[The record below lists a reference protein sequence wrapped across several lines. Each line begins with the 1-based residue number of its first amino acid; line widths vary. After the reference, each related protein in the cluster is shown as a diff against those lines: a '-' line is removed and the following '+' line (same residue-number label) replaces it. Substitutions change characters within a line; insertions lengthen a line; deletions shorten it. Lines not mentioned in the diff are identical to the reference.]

1 MLPGNTVGSWSVLP
15 PWPCSIRD
23 LLPPKA
29 RQMSLVWVTARGHVD
44 GWRLWA
50 TAADRS
56 IRELALL
63 TSHIVVW
70 MRERYPSSLS
80 LLTIYGRWKSWP
92 WGHESRRAIP
102 APTFAAALRRAD
114 PVPCL
119 DSTVEL
125 ALHEGLAG
133 KTAWNVWMQESQPYF
148 LVWWTVV

>member
-1 MLPGNTVGSWSVLP
+1 MSSQRCYLGTRWGPGPCCHLGPAASGICYHQRPGKCLWCGSLPGDMLMAEDCEPLLRTGALESWLYSP
-15 PWPCSIRD
+15 PNI
-23 LLPPKA
+23 A
-29 RQMSLVWVTARGHVD
+29 
-44 GWRLWA
+44 
-50 TAADRS
+50 
-56 IRELALL
+56 
-63 TSHIVVW
+63 VW

-133 KTAWNVWMQESQPYF
+133 KTAWNV
-148 LVWWTVV
+148 